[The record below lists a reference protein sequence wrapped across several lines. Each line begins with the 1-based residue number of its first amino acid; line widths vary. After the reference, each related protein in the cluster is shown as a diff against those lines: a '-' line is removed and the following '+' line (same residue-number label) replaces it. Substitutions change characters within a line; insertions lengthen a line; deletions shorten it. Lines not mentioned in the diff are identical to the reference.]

1 MASTDLGELVRARCA
16 EKITNGKSPSKA
28 DLAWLDATADHSAQS
43 SVSLTRNAKGD
54 VQFEAK
60 VYDADPF
67 EAERKA
73 KEIAARL
80 RATFPMHDG
89 TVGSPMVEVP
99 AKGKAA

>member
-1 MASTDLGELVRARCA
+1 VASTDLGELVRARCA

-54 VQFEAK
+54 MQFEVKA
-60 VYDADPF
+60 YHADPR
-67 EAERKA
+67 EAEQTA

-80 RATFPMHDG
+80 RATFPMADG
-89 TVGSPMVEVP
+89 TVGSPMKTV
-99 AKGKAA
+99 K